1 MVQVAKEIQSQYGFL
16 GFYRGASSLF
26 FGFAF
31 TIGLE
36 FAVYEFSKR
45 MIYSLKKREKPEEK
59 YNDSVLSIRDIGLAG
74 GIVGLSA
81 SLIYCPVE
89 YVKIKKQLN
98 SNCKKGSLSLLF
110 NEIRNHGVKNIAKG
124 L

>member
-1 MVQVAKEIQSQYGFL
+1 
-16 GFYRGASSLF
+16 
-26 FGFAF
+26 
-31 TIGLE
+31 
-36 FAVYEFSKR
+36 
-45 MIYSLKKREKPEEK
+45 MIYSFRKKENLEEK
-59 YNDSVLSIRDIGLAG
+59 FNDSALSIQDIGLAG

-98 SNCKKGSLSLLF
+98 SHCSKGSLSLMF
-110 NEIRNHGVKNIAKG
+110 NEIKNHGLKNIAKG